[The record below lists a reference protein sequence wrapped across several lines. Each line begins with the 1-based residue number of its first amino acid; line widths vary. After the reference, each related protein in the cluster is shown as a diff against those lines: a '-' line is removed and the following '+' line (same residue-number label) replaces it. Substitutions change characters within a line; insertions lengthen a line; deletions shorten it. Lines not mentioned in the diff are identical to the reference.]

1 MGLCLE
7 DYRRKIGMYNTRFRT
22 RNSMVPKR
30 QSRVT
35 IEPRPAL
42 TAIVLVCCAVA
53 ALGWA
58 DYSAKPLA
66 DLCGN
71 SVTSHVNMPTDF
83 SWVFMYKF
91 VIQFYFVQ
99 FISLTFN
106 RLICLNRGSV

>member
-83 SWVFMYKF
+83 S
-91 VIQFYFVQ
+91 
-99 FISLTFN
+99 
-106 RLICLNRGSV
+106 